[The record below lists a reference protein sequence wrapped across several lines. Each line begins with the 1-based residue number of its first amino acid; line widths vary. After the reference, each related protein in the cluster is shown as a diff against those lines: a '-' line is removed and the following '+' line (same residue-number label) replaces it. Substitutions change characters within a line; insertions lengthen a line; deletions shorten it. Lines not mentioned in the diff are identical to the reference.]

1 MTNAEKA
8 HEILKN
14 SELVVEETIVIDN
27 ELYVIC
33 GKDKLKVS
41 KENVEYFALVYDH
54 KQINKTN

>member
-8 HEILKN
+8 HELLKP
-14 SELVVEETIVIDN
+14 STLVEETVVIDD

-41 KENVEYFALVYDH
+41 KERVEFLALQYDV
-54 KQINKTN
+54 KQINKKK